1 MLIRHLFT
9 ATTRE
14 DALRTVKR
22 RKLCFNVGKHTLF
35 GRGGPMNPST
45 IKSITDFRRESAEKR
60 RKSTLNECE
69 PSDSDSVVIFGDLGD
84 MKSSEKIE
92 IDCRTCVSFRV
103 VYGRRWRVNQT
114 CFITHSKNFI

>member
-1 MLIRHLFT
+1 
-9 ATTRE
+9 
-14 DALRTVKR
+14 
-22 RKLCFNVGKHTLF
+22 
-35 GRGGPMNPST
+35 MNPST

-84 MKSSEKIE
+84 MKNSEKIE